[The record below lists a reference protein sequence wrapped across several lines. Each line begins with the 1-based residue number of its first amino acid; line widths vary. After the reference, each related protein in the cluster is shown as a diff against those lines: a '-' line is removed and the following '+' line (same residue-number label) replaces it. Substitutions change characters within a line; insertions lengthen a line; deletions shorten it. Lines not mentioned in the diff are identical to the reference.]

1 MKRFN
6 DCLYVGNT
14 VTDELVKEVLS
25 IVNDEGTIKIC
36 FDVTGRTR
44 HTQLAE
50 ELKSKLPQFDYVIG
64 YEMYLCKV
72 SKKGWVDKVNEYY
85 TIPLLKS
92 YAKEHCISLGGATRK
107 FEIINAINHEVE
119 RRNKALLGD

>member
-14 VTDELVKEVLS
+14 VTEELVNEVLS
-25 IVNDEGTIKIC
+25 IVNGEGTINIC
-36 FDVTGRTR
+36 FDVTGRTK
-44 HTQLAE
+44 HVQLAE

-72 SKKGWVDKVNEYY
+72 SRKGWIDKVNHGY
-85 TIPLLKS
+85 TIALLKS
-92 YAKEHCISLGGATRK
+92 YAKDHGISIGGATRK
-107 FEIINAINHEVE
+107 VEIINAINHEVE
-119 RRNKALLGD
+119 IRNKALMGD